1 MTDACILGDLHMYY
15 NILQQWE
22 TFYFFPFTGKEIQAQ
37 RDYHLPQDTEL
48 VLTVSLVAQ
57 W

>member
-1 MTDACILGDLHMYY
+1 MTDACILGDLHVYY
-15 NILQQWE
+15 YILQQWE
-22 TFYFFPFTGKEIQAQ
+22 TFYFFPFTDKEIQAQ

-48 VLTVSLVAQ
+48 ALTVSLVAQ